1 LRRKVVRKQPNS
13 KMCLVCGLKNDAGL
27 KASFYE
33 TESNEVVG
41 LFTPCASHQGYPGR
55 LHGGLTAAILD
66 EAIGR
71 AVQAGRNDEVW
82 SVTVDLRV
90 RFRKPIPLDVELRVV
105 ARVTREGNRYFEGV
119 GELVLP
125 GGEVAATG
133 EGKYVKLGLDK
144 IGDFDYQANEW
155 RIVPGKDDPGEID
168 A

>member
-1 LRRKVVRKQPNS
+1 
-13 KMCLVCGLKNDAGL
+13 MCLVCGLKNPAGL

-33 TESNEVVG
+33 TDSNEVVA
-41 LFTPCASHQGYPGR
+41 LFTPCANHQGYPGR

-71 AVQAGRNDEVW
+71 AVQAGRSDDVW

-90 RFRKPIPLDVELRVV
+90 RFKKPIPLDVELRVV
-105 ARVTREGNRYFEGV
+105 ARVSREGSRYFEGV

-133 EGKYVKLGLDK
+133 EGKYVKLGLEK

-155 RIVPGKDDPGEID
+155 RVTPRDGDPEELD
-168 A
+168 L